1 MMEIL
6 CLKDIPLKV
15 LLDTSVVQNVLT
27 FGEYIFDNYLSE
39 DLRIKL
45 NVLPNQLKQDID
57 ALRNIFG
64 STTRSPVIPVIS
76 TLSLHELSRTPK
88 EKKRRSLLN
97 FGFELLEY
105 SVDVAGYDMNSL
117 TPQQA
122 LLSDFLPGKTDQLLL
137 GECKRAKCQAF
148 ITMDYKTILRF
159 RARIEEEENIKAL
172 SPSEW
177 WSLLEPWWSL
187 WV

>member
-1 MMEIL
+1 MRLE
-6 CLKDIPLKV
+6 DVPLKV
-15 LLDTSVVQNVLT
+15 LLDTSVTQNLLT

-39 DLRIKL
+39 DLSIKL
-45 NVLPNQLKQDID
+45 NKLPNELKRDIG

-64 STTRSPVIPVIS
+64 PTTRSPVIPVIS
-76 TLSLHELSRTPK
+76 TLSLHEFSETPD
-88 EKKRRSLLN
+88 EEKRRALLN
-97 FGFELLEY
+97 WGFELLEY
-105 SVDVAGYDMNSL
+105 SVDVAGYDINSL

-122 LLSDFLPGKTDQLLL
+122 LLSDFLPDKIDRLLL

-148 ITMDYKTILRF
+148 VTMDYKTILRF
-159 RARIEEEENIKAL
+159 RDRIEKENIKVL

-177 WSLLEPWWSL
+177 WSLLEPWWAL